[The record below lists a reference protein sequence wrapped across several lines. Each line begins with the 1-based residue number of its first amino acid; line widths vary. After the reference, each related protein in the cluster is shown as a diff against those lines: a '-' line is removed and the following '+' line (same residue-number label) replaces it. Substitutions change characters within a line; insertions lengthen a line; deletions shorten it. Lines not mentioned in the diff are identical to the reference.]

1 MSETRRQQMQAAWDA
16 LASGDPMPAFG
27 VLAEDVVV
35 DNGPGAGPWRH
46 VEGRDAL
53 ADVLVKLASRFNDDW
68 KQVGQVVYADDQLVI
83 SLVRETGTAPPGDVF
98 DNLAVYV
105 SRIGADGKTNRL
117 WTVDLAHE
125 ALEQFWERNPV
136 TG

>member
-1 MSETRRQQMQAAWDA
+1 MNDARLQAMQAAWDA
-16 LASGDPMPAFG
+16 LATGDPTAAFD

-46 VEGRDAL
+46 VEGREAL
-53 ADVLVKLASRFNDDW
+53 ADVLIKLAGQFNDDW
-68 KQVGQVVYADDQLVI
+68 KQVGQVVYADDELVI
-83 SLVRETGTAPPGDVF
+83 TLVKETGTAPSGDVF

-105 SRIGADGKTNRL
+105 SRMGPDGRTNRL

-125 ALEQFWERNPV
+125 ALEEFWERNPV
-136 TG
+136 IE